1 MAWVRTTSIA
11 TGATDTFGE
20 DAYYV
25 SRCREGD
32 DAAMRILIGR
42 HRKRLVRIAANSLRD
57 AHEAEDVVQ
66 DTFLKAF
73 RELPRLR
80 EDRAFSGYLYRICV
94 RLCMDRLRSRRP
106 EPGLVDRAVNAE
118 GSSVETKVLVSK
130 LLQHLTPDLRLT
142 LVLREMEQL
151 SYEEIAETM
160 DVPIGTVR
168 SRLHAARERF
178 RELWSAATEGE

>member
-1 MAWVRTTSIA
+1 MAWVRTNTIA

-32 DAAMRILIGR
+32 DTAMRILIGR

-130 LLQHLTPDLRLT
+130 LQGVGQQAPAAPDSGFTPH
-142 LVLREMEQL
+142 
-151 SYEEIAETM
+151 A
-160 DVPIGTVR
+160 R
-168 SRLHAARERF
+168 SPRNG
-178 RELWSAATEGE
+178 ATELRRNCRNYGCAYWNRP